1 MMRRWRDW
9 WRRHDTQTDTQKAVV
24 AVLLTWFGGA
34 LGLMVAI
41 VSAVTHDI
49 VGVLEGLALVG
60 LAVSV
65 DIRS

>member
-1 MMRRWRDW
+1 MRRWREW
-9 WRRHDTQTDTQKAVV
+9 WQRHDARTDTQKAVV

-41 VSAVTHDI
+41 VSAVTHDM

>member
-1 MMRRWRDW
+1 MMQRWRDW
-9 WRRHDTQTDTQKAVV
+9 WQRHDTQTDTQKAVV

-41 VSAVTHDI
+41 VSAVTHDM

>member
-1 MMRRWRDW
+1 MMHRWRDW